1 MANVDLGSSKK
12 SKGSS
17 KRKVRPRINVRI
29 DMTPMVD
36 VVMLLITF
44 FMLAT
49 VFTTPQTM
57 EINIPPD
64 ESKVEVA
71 ESNLMTLRVTSDG
84 LIFWSMGMEAPQQIE
99 LKTLRALLVD
109 RFNNNPKLIVL
120 VKVERD
126 GTYGAMIDIMDELNM
141 ASITRFSLAPYTE
154 YDREQIYKARS

>member
-1 MANVDLGSSKK
+1 MATVDVGGPKK
-12 SKGSS
+12 PKGAGG
-17 KRKVRPRINVRI
+17 RKVRRRINVRI

-71 ESNLMTLRVTSDG
+71 ESNLMTLRVDAG
-84 LIFWSMGMEAPQQIE
+84 GAIFWNMGMTTPNRIE
-99 LKTLRALLVD
+99 FKDLRAMLVASLKT
-109 RFNNNPKLIVL
+109 NPKLIIL
-120 VKVERD
+120 VKVQRE
-126 GTYGAMIDIMDELNM
+126 GTYSSMINIMDEMNLAAIN
-141 ASITRFSLAPYTE
+141 RFSLAPFTD
-154 YDREQIYKARS
+154 YDKEEIAKVKG

>member
-1 MANVDLGSSKK
+1 MANVDLGPKGKAKGPRGRRTKK
-12 SKGSS
+12 
-17 KRKVRPRINVRI
+17 RLNVRI

-71 ESNLMTLRVTSDG
+71 ESNLMTLRVDAG
-84 LIFWSMGMEAPQQIE
+84 GDIFWNMGMEPPKPVE
-99 LKTLRALLVD
+99 FKDLRSMLTTGLKS
-109 RFNNNPKLIVL
+109 NPKLIIL
-120 VKVERD
+120 VKVQRE
-126 GTYGAMIDIMDELNM
+126 GTYGKMIDIMDELNL
-141 ASITRFSLAPYTE
+141 AQIDRFSLAPFTD
-154 YDREQIYKARS
+154 YDKEEIAKVKG